1 MNTGRLSYGGK
12 VGVWISHKRNKR
24 AVKHRNAVM
33 KNQSALSQYN
43 HHSMIFRRA
52 ASQISYT
59 GGCKDPL
66 LGWDEVKC
74 RPVYYNT
81 SHEEIERSHD
91 EHQENEEVR
100 NENDEKQHD
109 VLSWETSKVKKS
121 YGGQMTKRHRRG
133 RLSSL
138 ANSVLEN
145 VASPIVPSFSGKKN
159 SSPQSISPTI
169 LNVDDDSDDNHH
181 GEHNLNDFSMLAVH
195 EHDTL
200 SDDDCNANDTLMT
213 SELQQFEFSN
223 ESTSHHGANSK
234 LGKRKMIIQSKKEQ
248 EDSSLKLSK
257 KVKGKKYNKN
267 KNQAT
272 STVRQPSYSS
282 SLEEAKAFFDQLDRE
297 ELKIVSCEE

>member
-1 MNTGRLSYGGK
+1 
-12 VGVWISHKRNKR
+12 
-24 AVKHRNAVM
+24 
-33 KNQSALSQYN
+33 
-43 HHSMIFRRA
+43 
-52 ASQISYT
+52 
-59 GGCKDPL
+59 

-81 SHEEIERSHD
+81 SHEIERSHD
-91 EHQENEEVR
+91 EHQDSEEVP

-109 VLSWETSKVKKS
+109 VSSWETSKVKKS

-145 VASPIVPSFSGKKN
+145 VASPIVPSFLGKKN

-200 SDDDCNANDTLMT
+200 SDDNCKANDTLMT
-213 SELQQFEFSN
+213 SELQFEFSN

-234 LGKRKMIIQSKKEQ
+234 VGKRKMIIQSKKEQ
-248 EDSSLKLSK
+248 KDSSLKLSK
-257 KVKGKKYNKN
+257 KVKSKKYNQN
-267 KNQAT
+267 MNQT
-272 STVRQPSYSS
+272 ITTVRQPTYSS